1 MDCVPWVFGH
11 LPSSRSVVRVYSMAT
26 ICNAR
31 TAQCLSG
38 MHLSVQAAA
47 AIYQAAC
54 TLKRA
59 KGNHTLIRL
68 RHTERSSSM
77 HSHFT
82 DVYTYLLA
90 ESWQMAVLRCTREG
104 VYWCRYT

>member
-1 MDCVPWVFGH
+1 MQWVCGH
-11 LPSSRSVVRVYSMAT
+11 LPSSRSVVRGYSMAT

-31 TAQCLSG
+31 TAHCLSG

-59 KGNHTLIRL
+59 KGNHSLIRL